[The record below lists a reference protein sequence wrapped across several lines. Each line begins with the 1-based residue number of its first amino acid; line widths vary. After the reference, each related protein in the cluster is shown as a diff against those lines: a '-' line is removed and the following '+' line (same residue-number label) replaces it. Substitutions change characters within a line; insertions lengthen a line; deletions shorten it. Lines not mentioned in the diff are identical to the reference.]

1 MAWSP
6 IVQFTDQTN
15 AVNPRK
21 LPSSSPQGPPP
32 CENPQG
38 TSSMAWGTVLAR
50 SYPPAVPFLG
60 VRLVGELGPTPQVT
74 RIEPGT
80 RPRRLT
86 ESPQPHLVNL
96 SGFLHPGCQGRKPR
110 SGPDVGGTLYTLDA
124 GSYPAYLDG
133 VGGTATEWAKFP
145 FGGRAEV
152 TDRGHGSGYQKSS
165 HWIQPPSAIAD
176 PPKLSQSTPV
186 SGSLIENTPLL
197 LTMAVTPTVTRFQP
211 IPPWLARS
219 GIKRHFKNTLCSCR
233 GGE

>member
-1 MAWSP
+1 M
-6 IVQFTDQTN
+6 V
-15 AVNPRK
+15 
-21 LPSSSPQGPPP
+21 
-32 CENPQG
+32 
-38 TSSMAWGTVLAR
+38 
-50 SYPPAVPFLG
+50 
-60 VRLVGELGPTPQVT
+60 PTPQVT

-80 RPRRLT
+80 RHGRST
-86 ESPQPHLVNL
+86 ESPQPHPVNL
-96 SGFLHPGCQGRKPR
+96 SGFLQPGCQGRKPR
-110 SGPDVGGTLYTLDA
+110 SGPDVGGTLYTLAA

-197 LTMAVTPTVTRFQP
+197 LTMAVTRTVTTFQP